1 MSTITINSD
10 IYQKAEKIL
19 IILWLKT
26 VNNR

>member
-19 IILWLKT
+19 ITLWLKI

>member
-19 IILWLKT
+19 ITLWLKT
-26 VNNR
+26 VNIR

>member
-1 MSTITINSD
+1 MSTIIINSD

-19 IILWLKT
+19 ITLWLKT

>member
-19 IILWLKT
+19 ITLRLKT

>member
-10 IYQKAEKIL
+10 IYQKVEKIL
-19 IILWLKT
+19 ITLWLKT

>member
-1 MSTITINSD
+1 MSTITINND

-19 IILWLKT
+19 ITLWLKT

>member
-19 IILWLKT
+19 ITLQLKT

>member
-1 MSTITINSD
+1 MSTIIINND

-19 IILWLKT
+19 ITLWLKT

>member
-1 MSTITINSD
+1 MSTITINND

>member
-1 MSTITINSD
+1 MSTITINND
-10 IYQKAEKIL
+10 IYQKAEMIL

>member
-10 IYQKAEKIL
+10 IYQKAEKI
-19 IILWLKT
+19 IITLWLKT

>member
-19 IILWLKT
+19 ITLWLKT